1 LNIHPSGK
9 FAHAMEVDNSAD
21 GYISTILLFHIQAS
35 GVLQLDSQVQGVYGP
50 AMFATWLYGLSPDG
64 TELYL
69 TSEDANGP
77 AYWQRAVNGQNGT
90 LATDVLLF
98 YPPGGDSVVFGATLI
113 VDYRDLGCSEPRYVN
128 VLSNIPEPSRQLIHC
143 TSAMLSACGTSTNV
157 QLDPSGNYLFLTDPA
172 SQQVRVGSIDLP
184 ENAVTDTG
192 NFLPFTSQTPGFAF
206 SPDGA
211 LVYALLA
218 SDLNLHVYRF
228 DPTSGNLTEGEA
240 SIPVP
245 NSAGFAPALRQ

>member
-1 LNIHPSGK
+1 
-9 FAHAMEVDNSAD
+9 
-21 GYISTILLFHIQAS
+21 
-35 GVLQLDSQVQGVYGP
+35 
-50 AMFATWLYGLSPDG
+50 
-64 TELYL
+64 
-69 TSEDANGP
+69 
-77 AYWQRAVNGQNGT
+77 
-90 LATDVLLF
+90 
-98 YPPGGDSVVFGATLI
+98 
-113 VDYRDLGCSEPRYVN
+113 
-128 VLSNIPEPSRQLIHC
+128 C